1 MENLEEIKNKLIQ
14 QGYNATI
21 PAGANYV
28 CVLGYLRNRY
38 FNAKQRKAKTIL
50 ETLTYL
56 GYKAKTEKCMDG
68 YFDFYVYGLIDKTEN
83 S

>member
-28 CVLGYLRNRY
+28 YVLGYLRNRY
-38 FNAKQRKAKTIL
+38 FKAKQSRAKTIL
-50 ETLTYL
+50 DTLRNL
-56 GYKAKTEKCMDG
+56 GYKAKAQQFDDG

>member
-1 MENLEEIKNKLIQ
+1 MENLEEIKNKLIRD
-14 QGYNATI
+14 GYNASI
-21 PAGANYV
+21 PAGANCISV
-28 CVLGYLRNRY
+28 SGYLGGRY

-56 GYKAKTEKCMDG
+56 GYKAKTEKFMDG